1 MDTRMEAKL
10 SDWRCGT
17 RWLLDGVELVELAML
32 RTQGAYTS
40 FDSWATQIMW
50 DCVKGDLPRPKTVW
64 RQVLYATTLY
74 SNKFRQVHA
83 EK

>member
-1 MDTRMEAKL
+1 MGTRMEARL
-10 SDWRCGT
+10 SDWRRST
-17 RWLLDGVELVELAML
+17 RRLLDRVELVELAML
-32 RTQGAYTS
+32 RAQGAYTS

-50 DCVKGDLPRPKTVW
+50 DCVKEDLPRPKRAW